1 VVFLLQNAIRT
12 GFKFKDSFGRPSLL
26 QSRGSVYTLGPIG
39 VENGTIVER
48 TTRPPTRGN
57 VAIEAVEP
65 EKKEVAD
72 VPNLTAM
79 VDSLSLAE
87 AALQPV
93 AVPPELKGKDRTKA
107 LATAARATEQ
117 LQAIQAFTEKMKAD
131 FASVLPG
138 YIFDRLSR
146 EQKIAYLRSPESKA
160 LPFGDRLRV
169 QGTEILVLG
178 KDDYDPPDPIGDD
191 RTAVQEWIKA
201 LNARY
206 LADNDKM
213 IGTMKD
219 GKFSIGRF
227 EEKDGV
233 FTRVHGAKRDV
244 PIVCGTGAVGSA
256 EVGKIAAYTDIR
268 KIGIPAD
275 MPKKITWTRCDIM
288 ELLAREQNNI
298 VWYTPE
304 EMDVLK
310 TKTGV

>member
-1 VVFLLQNAIRT
+1 
-12 GFKFKDSFGRPSLL
+12 
-26 QSRGSVYTLGPIG
+26 

-48 TTRPPTRGN
+48 TTRPPIRGN

-107 LATAARATEQ
+107 LATAARAKEQ
-117 LQAIQAFTEKMKAD
+117 LQLVQAFTELVKTD
-131 FASVLPG
+131 FAAVLPG
-138 YIFDRLSR
+138 YMFDRLSR
-146 EQKIAYLRSPESKA
+146 EQKIAYLRSPESRT

-169 QGTEILVLG
+169 PNTDIIVLG

-191 RTAVQEWIKA
+191 RTAVQDWVKA
-201 LNARY
+201 LTARY
-206 LADNDKM
+206 VADADKM

-233 FTRVHGAKRDV
+233 FTRIHGAKRDV
-244 PIVCGTGAVGSA
+244 PIVCGTGAVGSV
-256 EVGKIAAYTDIR
+256 EVGKLAAYTDIR
-268 KIGIPAD
+268 KIGIPPD
-275 MPKKITWTRCDIM
+275 MPKKMSWTRCDVM
-288 ELLAREQNNI
+288 ELIAREQHNI

-304 EMDVLK
+304 EMDVLLKSK
-310 TKTGV
+310 TKSGV